1 MISYSMLTDEPAVQ
15 KIPVIIDS
23 KPTKTKGFSIHKIKT
38 DCDLII
44 LGFVLATMLL
54 LLDLMVPPRE

>member
-1 MISYSMLTDEPAVQ
+1 MLTDEPAVQ

-54 LLDLMVPPRE
+54 LLSDLFPAKPWS

>member
-1 MISYSMLTDEPAVQ
+1 MLTDEPAVQ

-23 KPTKTKGFSIHKIKT
+23 KPAKTKGFSIHKIKT

-54 LLDLMVPPRE
+54 LLSDLFPAKP